1 MRKFIRTAL
10 ISFLVTTLIFSGIPV
25 ASAVSPD
32 KITAPSAILIEADTG
47 KVLYE
52 KDCHQIRAC
61 ASITKVMTM
70 ILVMEA
76 IDSGKLH
83 MSDNVAASAHAAS
96 MGGSDI
102 WLEVGETMTVDEMVK
117 ATIVASAND
126 AAVALAEHICGTED
140 EFVAQMNKKAKSL
153 GMKETVFKNC
163 NGLDEDGH
171 VTSAYDV
178 AVMSRELIKH
188 KKILEYSN
196 IWIDELRGGKTQLVN
211 TNKLLKSYRG
221 ITGLKTGTTSQ
232 AGSCISATA
241 ERDGLSLIAVVLG
254 SKTGKDRFSD
264 ASKLLDHGFA
274 NYEMYTPEIPE
285 SAVTEIA
292 VKNGMTDKIMTSAK
306 TDNSVLIKKGDKE
319 KISSDVV
326 LPNEVE
332 APFEKG
338 AVIGKIIYKS
348 NGHQIAEYPITA
360 AKSAEQINFWKI
372 FKIIFNLSVGACQP
386 DC

>member
-1 MRKFIRTAL
+1 MKKLCIVLSILLCIPFSMSVNAL
-10 ISFLVTTLIFSGIPV
+10 SDSE
-25 ASAVSPD
+25 
-32 KITAPSAILIEADTG
+32 ITAPSAVLMDAHTG
-47 KVLYE
+47 QVLYAKNPHE
-52 KDCHQIRAC
+52 VRAC
-61 ASITKVMTM
+61 ASITKVMTLT
-70 ILVMEA
+70 LVMEA
-76 IDSGKLH
+76 IDSGKISL
-83 MSDNVAASAHAAS
+83 SDTVTTSAHASS

-140 EFVAQMNKKAKSL
+140 EFVVQMNKKAKSL

-188 KKILEYSN
+188 KKIFEYSN
-196 IWIDELRGGKTQLVN
+196 IWMDELRGGKTQLVN

-274 NYEMYTPEIPE
+274 NYEMYTPAIPE
-285 SAVTEIA
+285 GAVTEVT

-319 KISSDVV
+319 KISADVV

-332 APFEKG
+332 APVEKG
-338 AVIGKIIYKS
+338 AVIGKIIYKNS
-348 NGHQIAEYPITA
+348 GHQIAEYPITA
-360 AKSAEQINFWKI
+360 AENAEQINFWKI
-372 FKIIFNLSVGACQP
+372 FKIIFSLSVGACPP

>member
-1 MRKFIRTAL
+1 MFFWTKFCVVLAVLICMPVSVQVNAL
-10 ISFLVTTLIFSGIPV
+10 SDTE
-25 ASAVSPD
+25 
-32 KITAPSAILIEADTG
+32 ITAPSAVLMDAHTG
-47 KVLYE
+47 QVLYE
-52 KDCHQIRAC
+52 KNSHEVRAC
-61 ASITKVMTM
+61 ASITKVMTLT
-70 ILVMEA
+70 LVMEA
-76 IDSGKLH
+76 IDSGKISL
-83 MSDNVAASAHAAS
+83 SDTVTTSAHASS

-188 KKILEYSN
+188 KKIFEYSN
-196 IWIDELRGGKTQLVN
+196 IWMDNLRGGKTQLVN

-221 ITGLKTGTTSQ
+221 ITGLKTGTTSK

-254 SKTGKDRFSD
+254 STTGKDRFSD
-264 ASKLLDHGFA
+264 ASKILDYGFA
-274 NYEMYTPEIPE
+274 NYEMYQPEVPDG
-285 SAVTEIA
+285 AVTEIA
-292 VKNGMTDKIMTSAK
+292 VTNGMTDKIKTSAK
-306 TDNSVLIKKGDKE
+306 TDSAFLIKKGDKE
-319 KISSDVV
+319 KISADIV
-326 LPNEVE
+326 LPNEIE
-332 APFEKG
+332 APVEKNS
-338 AVIGKIIYKS
+338 VVGKIIYKNS
-348 NGHQIAEYPITA
+348 GHQIAEYPITA
-360 AKSAEQINFWKI
+360 DESAEQTNFWKI
-372 FKIIFNLSVGACQP
+372 FAIIFRGLSWACLP

>member
-1 MRKFIRTAL
+1 MKKLCIVLAILLCIPFSVSVNAL
-10 ISFLVTTLIFSGIPV
+10 S
-25 ASAVSPD
+25 D
-32 KITAPSAILIEADTG
+32 NEITAPAAVLMDAHTG
-47 KVLYE
+47 QVLYAKNPHE
-52 KDCHQIRAC
+52 VRSC
-61 ASITKVMTM
+61 ASITKVMTLT
-70 ILVMEA
+70 LVMEA
-76 IDSGKLH
+76 IDNGKISL
-83 MSDNVAASAHAAS
+83 SDTVTTSQHASS

-102 WLEVGETMTVDEMVK
+102 WLEVGETMTVDEMIK
-117 ATIVASAND
+117 ATVVASAND
-126 AAVALAEHICGTED
+126 AAVALAEHLCGTED

-188 KKILEYSN
+188 KKIYDYSN
-196 IWIDELRGGKTQLVN
+196 IWMDNLRGGKTQLVN

-221 ITGLKTGTTSQ
+221 ITGLKTGTTSK

-274 NYEMYTPEIPE
+274 NYEMYIPEIPE

-292 VKNGMTDKIMTSAK
+292 VKNGMTDKITTSAK
-306 TDNSVLIKKGDKE
+306 DGNAILIKKGDKE
-319 KISSDVV
+319 KISADVV

-332 APFEKG
+332 APVEKNT
-338 AVIGKIIYKS
+338 VIGKIIYKNGS
-348 NGHQIAEYPITA
+348 NRIAEYPITA
-360 AKSAEQINFWKI
+360 AESAEQINFWKI
-372 FKIIFNLSVGACQP
+372 FQIIFRQLSGACLP

>member
-1 MRKFIRTAL
+1 MFFWKKFCMVLAILLCMPVSVPVSAL
-10 ISFLVTTLIFSGIPV
+10 AESEL
-25 ASAVSPD
+25 
-32 KITAPSAILIEADTG
+32 TAPSAVLMDAHTGQILYG
-47 KVLYE
+47 KNPHEV
-52 KDCHQIRAC
+52 RAC
-61 ASITKVMTM
+61 ASITKVMTLT
-70 ILVMEA
+70 LVMEA
-76 IDSGKLH
+76 IDSGKI
-83 MSDNVAASAHAAS
+83 SWTDTVTTSAHASS

-140 EFVAQMNKKAKSL
+140 EFVSQMNQKAKAL

-178 AVMSRELIKH
+178 AVMSRELIRH
-188 KKILEYSN
+188 KKIFEYSN
-196 IWIDELRGGKTQLVN
+196 IWMDNLRGGKTQLVN
-211 TNKLLKSYRG
+211 TNKLLKTYRG

-264 ASKLLDHGFA
+264 AAKLLDYGFA
-274 NYEMYTPEIPE
+274 NYEMYTPDIPE
-285 SAVTEIA
+285 GAVTEIA

-306 TDNSVLIKKGDKE
+306 SENSILIKKGDKE
-319 KISSDVV
+319 KITSEIV
-326 LPNEVE
+326 LPNEID
-332 APFEKG
+332 APIEKNSP
-338 AVIGKIIYKS
+338 IGKIIYKNS
-348 NGHQIAEYPITA
+348 GNQIAEYPITA
-360 AKSAEQINFWKI
+360 AESAEQISFGKI
-372 FKIIFNLSVGACQP
+372 FRIIFKQLSGACPP

>member
-1 MRKFIRTAL
+1 MFFWKKFCIILAILFCMPVSMSVNAL
-10 ISFLVTTLIFSGIPV
+10 SDTE
-25 ASAVSPD
+25 
-32 KITAPSAILIEADTG
+32 ITAPSAVLMDSQTG
-47 KVLYE
+47 QILYE
-52 KDCHQIRAC
+52 KNAHEVRPC
-61 ASITKVMTM
+61 ASITKVMTLT
-70 ILVMEA
+70 LVMEA
-76 IDSGKLH
+76 LDSGKISL
-83 MSDNVAASAHAAS
+83 SDTVTTSAHASS

-188 KKILEYSN
+188 KKILDYSK
-196 IWIDELRGGKTQLVN
+196 IWMDNLRGGKTQLVN
-211 TNKLLKSYRG
+211 TNKLLKTYRG
-221 ITGLKTGTTSQ
+221 ITGLKTGTTSK

-264 ASKLLDHGFA
+264 AAKILDYGFA
-274 NYEMYTPEIPE
+274 NYEMYQPKVPDG
-285 SAVTEIA
+285 AVTEIA
-292 VKNGMTDKIMTSAK
+292 VKNGMTDKIKTSAN
-306 TDNSVLIKKGDKE
+306 TNQSILIKKGDKE
-319 KISSDVV
+319 KISADIV
-326 LPNEVE
+326 LPNEIE
-332 APFEKG
+332 APVEKN
-338 AVIGKIIYKS
+338 AVVGKIIYKNS
-348 NGHQIAEYPITA
+348 GHQIAECPITA
-360 AKSAEQINFWKI
+360 AESAEQIDFWKI
-372 FKIIFNLSVGACQP
+372 FKMIFIELSGAFRS
-386 DC
+386 DL